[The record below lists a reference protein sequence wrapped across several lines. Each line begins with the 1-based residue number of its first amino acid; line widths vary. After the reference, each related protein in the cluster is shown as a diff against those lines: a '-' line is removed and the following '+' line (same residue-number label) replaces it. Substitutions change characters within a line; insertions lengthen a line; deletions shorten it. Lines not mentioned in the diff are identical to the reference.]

1 MLETELLALVQ
12 SVGRH
17 GNTNSR
23 REYVDKSCL
32 NTVVV
37 DVVIVFLDD
46 ICQKLLAVA
55 LVTLDGWVCNKP
67 NEDVREKI
75 KLKDTFPLMELA

>member
-17 GNTNSR
+17 GNTNGR

-55 LVTLDGWVCNKP
+55 LVTLDG
-67 NEDVREKI
+67 
-75 KLKDTFPLMELA
+75 